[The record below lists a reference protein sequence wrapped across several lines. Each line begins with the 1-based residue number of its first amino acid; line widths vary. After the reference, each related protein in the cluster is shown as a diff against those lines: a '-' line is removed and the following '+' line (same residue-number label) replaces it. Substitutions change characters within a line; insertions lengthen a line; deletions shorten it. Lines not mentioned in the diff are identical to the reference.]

1 MRIKDFFGWFLW
13 EGINPVLLNIR
24 SRQKT
29 FDNNFAG
36 LNIGCGLDNPK
47 NWLGIDGGAYV
58 LLKKIP
64 RPFIKIFYR
73 FTNSS
78 RNYSLDSMLGKI
90 YGSHILH
97 CEITRGLPFPDATVP
112 AIFSSH
118 FFEHITKTEAQALVR
133 ECYRV
138 MKNGGIIRIC
148 VPSLEESVKKIE
160 MNVEQYRAG
169 NIAPIEKFVT
179 YNFSGFQN
187 NYSNHWH
194 MYNFTEMKQLL
205 EEAGFQHIA
214 EYAFGK
220 GNIPNVEQL
229 DTREGLFVEAVKK

>member
-1 MRIKDFFGWFLW
+1 MRLKDFFRWFLW
-13 EGINPVLLNIR
+13 EGINPLLLSIR
-24 SRQKT
+24 SQQQS

-64 RPFIKIFYR
+64 RPLIKVFYR

-78 RNYSLDSMLGKI
+78 RNHSLDSMLEKI

-97 CEITRGLPFPDATVP
+97 YEITRGLPFPNTTVP

-118 FFEHITKTEAQALVR
+118 FFEHITKTEAQALVQ

-138 MKNGGIIRIC
+138 MKPGGIIRIC

-160 MNVEQYRAG
+160 MAVEQYRSG
-169 NIAPIEKFVT
+169 NVAPIQKFVT
-179 YNFSGFQN
+179 YDVSGFNN
-187 NYSNHWH
+187 NYSNHRH
-194 MYNFTEMKQLL
+194 MYNFLEMKQLL
-205 EEAGFQHIA
+205 EEAGFQNIT

-220 GNIPNVEQL
+220 GNIANVGQL